1 MADETTEIK
10 PVVITQERLNEYS
23 RLFAEDG
30 SDPSTQIADT
40 VARTLSVDYPNL
52 INYGG
57 LRDGTAGW
65 FDTQTTKFEM
75 PDGSMR
81 SLSEMAPNERKLSN
95 EDILRFFVVDE
106 EGRPPEKGTF
116 TKGFLRQIL
125 PEGAGFA
132 GAMAGGKAGFAAQAP
147 IPPAGP
153 AAVALKVAIPT
164 VSSIGG
170 FLFGYEAGEAATD
183 AILGSERLILP
194 ETMADYKS
202 GKTGATV
209 LPWMFF
215 PYMVGKDVAL
225 GGGQLLNNISNLAA
239 KGPLT
244 AAEMAQP
251 GVAKSIATGR
261 GPRIARLTRGVE
273 NMLNNTRSAALGA
286 PKTTLAL
293 EGLAGYGAVRGRY
306 EAEKNFPGN
315 ELVGVGAEIGGS
327 LTPSLFGAFLVQK
340 LPNAKAALKNYYTA
354 FRTDGMSGIRQAS
367 TDAQRALAV
376 AEILEQFDIEG
387 YTQED
392 INRVIASLRDS
403 NIDELLTVDGKTV
416 QLTAGQKSLDPV
428 LLAMQASLERTNKG
442 LGRQRAESNSE
453 AINTL
458 RGIIM
463 TMAATGDKEMIK
475 QAALIQKEVFELG
488 LSEELAVVSDQ
499 VLRAAERVGGTS
511 GSNRNVSANLQLV
524 TGNLLEE
531 AREREKKL
539 WSAIPELE
547 ISEFKNAAGE
557 TIDLPNFITNWQKIL
572 PKTPE
577 AAAEYL
583 PKLKNLQA
591 FVNRKAQE
599 FGVGAMAAP
608 IVDLPQAK
616 ILDNRMTKIIG
627 TPFEGDLAT
636 LKNFI
641 GDLPVEDQI
650 VKLREAAKQQR
661 NPNLTQGDLR
671 RKYAAVLDAEAE
683 LLIASEKARLETMQ
697 AAQDA
702 ISGQPGMGTLTVTE
716 VQDMRSTALNIG
728 RQALAAGDMQTARM
742 AHAFADDLL
751 ADLESFPEGASAAYD
766 MARAYSR
773 GLNDTFTRAFAGDI
787 LSMDR
792 KGGSRIAPELLH
804 NRLFTGGDDATYL
817 RVEQMNKV
825 GQFAVDQG
833 LASGEQAKASIYG
846 GLEGL
851 LRNARREVMD
861 PETGE
866 INPDKLSRWIA
877 SNTGTPDEPKLL
889 DFFPNVREDLQDA
902 VTANNLLNTTL
913 LNNKKAVQDLRG
925 QVTFMDLLPDTPGAV
940 ENPALV
946 IARVMSKSSKAPMKS
961 LNNLNRIINVAPDDM
976 KDLARQGLRSGI
988 LEWAMTHSGGSAGS
1002 FSPRVAYEGLFE
1014 KIPGAN
1020 SNVSITDWA
1029 IQNNVMTEKQVEKI
1043 KTVLT
1048 TMVKMEASAA
1058 KNVDFDNFLAD
1069 TGPMIDFY
1077 LRVAGS
1083 NMGQRV
1089 SGMMGS
1095 GSNEL
1100 IAAGAGS
1107 KALRRVYG
1115 RVFKEIPAALKGKVI
1130 VELFEDP
1137 QLLADM
1143 LEKPRNDAE
1152 ALNLAKRLAA
1162 KFQELGFGGV
1172 ATEAGASVGRRS
1184 APFVG
1189 SSAAEDEDNY
1199 VVPEAQEE
1207 VIEESSVR
1215 LPTVPTVPTQPVAQP
1230 TTAVASA
1237 TPRVAPP
1244 PPPAQT
1250 GTVDRARF
1258 AAMFPEDRD
1267 LIAGIG
1273 SLMG

>member
-30 SDPSTQIADT
+30 SDPSAQIADT
-40 VARTLSVDYPNL
+40 VSRTLSVDYPNL
-52 INYGG
+52 INYSG

-65 FDTQTTKFEM
+65 FDTQTTPFSM
-75 PDGSMR
+75 PDGSSR

-106 EGRPPEKGTF
+106 EGRPPEKGTA
-116 TKGFLRQIL
+116 TKGFLRQII

-132 GAMAGGKAGFAAQAP
+132 SAITAGKAGFAAQAP

-183 AILGSERLILP
+183 AILGTERLILP

-215 PYMVGKDVAL
+215 PYMVGKNVAL

-251 GVAKSIATGR
+251 GVANAIATGR

-273 NMLNNTRSAALGA
+273 NMLNSTRSAARAA

-293 EGLAGYGAVRGRY
+293 EAAAGYGAVRGRY

-315 ELVGVGAEIGGS
+315 EVVGVGAEIAGS
-327 LTPSLFGAFLVQK
+327 LTPSLFGAFLIQK
-340 LPNAKAALKNYYTA
+340 LPNAKKALGEYYTA
-354 FRTDGMSGIRQAS
+354 FKGDGLKGVRKATS
-367 TDAQRALAV
+367 DAQRALAV
-376 AEILEQFDIEG
+376 SEILDQFDIEG

-392 INRVIASLRDS
+392 VNRVIAALKDPE
-403 NIDELLTVDGKTV
+403 IDELLTTDGKTV
-416 QLTAGQKSLDPV
+416 KLTAGQKSLDPV

-442 LGRQRAESNSE
+442 LGRQRAETNSE

-458 RGIIM
+458 RGIVM

-475 QAALIQKEVFELG
+475 QAALIQKEMFELG
-488 LSEELAVVSDQ
+488 LSEELALVTDQ

-511 GSNRNVSANLQLV
+511 GSNRNVSSNLQLV

-531 AREREKKL
+531 ARGREKKL

-547 ISEFKNAAGE
+547 ISEFKNADGE
-557 TIDLPNFITNWQKIL
+557 SIDLPNFITNWQKIL

-583 PKLKNLQA
+583 PKLRNLQA
-591 FVNRKAQE
+591 FVDRKAKE

-608 IVDLPQAK
+608 IADLPQAK
-616 ILDNRMTKIIG
+616 ILDNRMSKIVG
-627 TPFEGDLAT
+627 TSFEEDLG
-636 LKNFI
+636 KFKEFI
-641 GDLPVEDQI
+641 ADLPVQDQI

-661 NPNLTQGDLR
+661 NPNLTEGDMR
-671 RKYAAVLDAEAE
+671 RKYASVLDGEAE
-683 LLIASEKARLETMQ
+683 LLIAAEKARLATMQ
-697 AAQDA
+697 ASQDA
-702 ISGQPGMGTLTVTE
+702 ISGQPGMGSLTVTE

-728 RQALAAGDMQTARM
+728 RTALAAGDLQTARM

-766 MARAYSR
+766 MARSYSR
-773 GLNDTFTRAFAGDI
+773 SLNDTFTRAFAGDI

-825 GQFAVDQG
+825 GQFAVEQG
-833 LASGEQAKASIYG
+833 LAGGEQAKASIYG

-866 INPDKLSRWIA
+866 INPERLNRWIV

-913 LNNKKAVQDLRG
+913 FNNKKAVKDLRG

-946 IARVMSKSSKAPMKS
+946 VARVMSKSSKSPMKS
-961 LNNLNRIINVAPDDM
+961 LNNLKKIIDVAPDDM
-976 KDLARQGLRSGI
+976 KDLAQQGLRSGI

-1014 KIPGAN
+1014 KIPGAV
-1020 SNVSITDWA
+1020 SDVSITDWA
-1029 IQNNVMTEKQVEKI
+1029 LKNNVMNEKQVEKI

-1069 TGPMIDFY
+1069 TGPMVDFY

-1089 SGMMGS
+1089 SGMIGS
-1095 GSNEL
+1095 DQNTL

-1115 RVFKEIPAALKGKVI
+1115 RIFKEIPASLKGKVV

-1143 LEKPRNDAE
+1143 LENPRNDAQ
-1152 ALNLAKRLAA
+1152 ALNLAKRLSA
-1162 KFQELGFGGV
+1162 KFKELGFGGV
-1172 ATEAGASVGRRS
+1172 VTEGAASIGRRS

-1199 VVPEAQEE
+1199 DVPE

-1215 LPTVPTVPTQPVAQP
+1215 PTTVQPPLPTPPAAQP
-1230 TTAVASA
+1230 TTALASA
-1237 TPRVAPP
+1237 APVQPQPVAPP
-1244 PPPAQT
+1244 PVAS
-1250 GTVDRARF
+1250 GSVDRSRF

-1267 LIAGIG
+1267 LILGIG